1 MGFLLN
7 KYDSSWWTRIKSH
20 FKNWWQA
27 TPPAQSAESPKHPT
41 LRIVQQQDWPTTW
54 NGKISLTISIIRK
67 LFFALILGFIL
78 LLGLGG
84 GLATG
89 YLTTIVKQESIP
101 SYANL
106 KNQIQ
111 KVDQSTTL
119 YFAHHVKLARVPS
132 DVQRQQVSIQQIS
145 PYLKKAIVAT
155 EDENFY
161 EHHGVVPKSLL
172 RAILGEVTGWGTQT
186 GGSTLTQQLVKM
198 QILSSETTW
207 KRKAIE
213 ILLATRIEKHFSKNQ
228 ILESY
233 LNVVPLGRNNRG
245 QNIAGAQAAAEGIF
259 KTSAQNLSLPQ
270 AAFIAGLPQSPSLYT
285 PFDNQGQQR
294 QEIKLGLKRKDLV
307 LFRMYRHGDISYRQY
322 LAAKKVNLAQQFAP
336 AEPAPKAKI
345 KYNYLYNLLA
355 SQLRV
360 QLMKQLA
367 HDNKIKYHEVLKD
380 QDLYQVYFQQAD
392 HLMREHDYHVY
403 STIDKDLYDQMQ
415 TAFKQTAANLGT
427 VHYTNAIDPNT
438 GKKIK
443 VKEPVQNGSVLLNN
457 QTGAVLGFV
466 GGQNFQENQI
476 NHAFDTRR
484 SPGSAIKPMLVYGPA
499 IDNGLIGSKTM
510 LADFQYTFGQ
520 GKNKYQP
527 TDFGDTIANKFVAA
541 DQALEQSLNI
551 PAVHLYSQVL
561 QKTKPQ
567 TYMTKMGLKLS
578 PQEYQ
583 QLGLALGGTHKG
595 FTVAQMAS
603 AFSTFANQGQHRPAY
618 SVEKITDVNNRTLY
632 QHSSHPQ
639 TVFAKPTAYIMQQM
653 MHGVIKRGTASSL
666 TYQLDFNYKNAF
678 GKTGTSNDFR
688 DNWFIGSTPQ
698 LTLASWIGY
707 DNLYG
712 HNYNLA
718 ENSTETNQTL
728 WANLMNSVYQTQPE
742 LFLNQKAMAQ
752 PAAVKRQQVLSR
764 TGTLPGQITYHEYHS
779 NVHGQMTTGLFYKTH
794 APNLSHEFGIGGRA
808 KDYELFWDN
817 YFGRR
822 NNYGVE
828 QQLNNPNDTIYN
840 PDYSTVNNPDSILGN
855 YASSIWNNN
864 QDSTTNPEASP
875 AIQNTSPTAPTNPNV
890 RATTPQAQSNSS
902 AVTPTQ
908 PHSTGETSASNSETP
923 AERTTT
929 DH

>member
-27 TPPAQSAESPKHPT
+27 TPPAQSAESPEHPT

-67 LFFALILGFIL
+67 LFFAMILGFIL

-161 EHHGVVPKSLL
+161 EHHGIVPKSLL

-213 ILLATRIEKHFSKNQ
+213 ILLATRIEKHFSKNH

-285 PFDNQGQQR
+285 PFDNHGQQR

-345 KYNYLYNLLA
+345 KYNYLYNLLT
-355 SQLRV
+355 SQLRL

-367 HDNKIKYHEVLKD
+367 RDNKIKYQEVLKD

-427 VHYTNAIDPNT
+427 IHYTNAIDPNT

-520 GKNKYQP
+520 GK
-527 TDFGDTIANKFVAA
+527 I
-541 DQALEQSLNI
+541 SI
-551 PAVHLYSQVL
+551 SQRIL
-561 QKTKPQ
+561 ATQLLTN
-567 TYMTKMGLKLS
+567 LS
-578 PQEYQ
+578 P
-583 QLGLALGGTHKG
+583 
-595 FTVAQMAS
+595 
-603 AFSTFANQGQHRPAY
+603 P
-618 SVEKITDVNNRTLY
+618 I
-632 QHSSHPQ
+632 
-639 TVFAKPTAYIMQQM
+639 KP
-653 MHGVIKRGTASSL
+653 
-666 TYQLDFNYKNAF
+666 
-678 GKTGTSNDFR
+678 
-688 DNWFIGSTPQ
+688 
-698 LTLASWIGY
+698 
-707 DNLYG
+707 
-712 HNYNLA
+712 
-718 ENSTETNQTL
+718 
-728 WANLMNSVYQTQPE
+728 
-742 LFLNQKAMAQ
+742 
-752 PAAVKRQQVLSR
+752 
-764 TGTLPGQITYHEYHS
+764 
-779 NVHGQMTTGLFYKTH
+779 
-794 APNLSHEFGIGGRA
+794 
-808 KDYELFWDN
+808 
-817 YFGRR
+817 
-822 NNYGVE
+822 
-828 QQLNNPNDTIYN
+828 
-840 PDYSTVNNPDSILGN
+840 
-855 YASSIWNNN
+855 WNNHLIFRQFIYIARSCKRLN
-864 QDSTTNPEASP
+864 HKL
-875 AIQNTSPTAPTNPNV
+875 I
-890 RATTPQAQSNSS
+890 
-902 AVTPTQ
+902 
-908 PHSTGETSASNSETP
+908 
-923 AERTTT
+923 
-929 DH
+929 